1 MTVFGA
7 YARYYDLLYRDKNY
21 AGEAAHVDSLL
32 RAHGKAPRTLLEL
45 GCGTGGHAF
54 ELAKRGY
61 SIHGVDLSED
71 MLTAARQRLER
82 TPHAELAFSEGDAR
96 SCRIG
101 STFDAV
107 ISLFHVL
114 SYHQTNADQAAAFA
128 TARTHLKPGG
138 VFVFDCWYGPAVLTD
153 RPVVRVRRL
162 EDDRTHVTRIA
173 EPVMHA
179 TENIVDVNYHVFLR
193 DKASGEQTEITEQHR
208 MRYLFSP
215 EIEAIASQARFE
227 LVYRGE
233 WMTGQPLSF
242 STWGACFVAR
252 AI

>member
-61 SIHGVDLSED
+61 SIH
-71 MLTAARQRLER
+71 
-82 TPHAELAFSEGDAR
+82 ELAFSEGDAR